1 MAALIQHHAGADDRG
16 TNEHAEHG
24 QRGKNR
30 RHYGSHTRKRA
41 ARTQPRVARDSTS
54 LSRTPYAAWRFE
66 HRTGFRSRPH
76 GLRRAWL
83 GWFLLARSGR
93 ERRDLP
99 AISCGWCRRY
109 LRETESGRGR
119 RWCSEACRM
128 KSYRAHRRVRHGA
141 ALRLVSDPAK
151 AVTTPALHPEVP
163 ARAGP
168 ISAATTRGNLPRAA
182 AIEFCGDFRNDLG
195 RSTADA
201 ARMVGVAL
209 DVMLKHVVNC
219 RGLGSMLDWT
229 TPRRVASLWTHF
241 DVKPTAGAEPALESR
256 AAARVEPTLRPD
268 RPGRP
273 HARGNGGV
281 DRRRDHRAPVRWRAA
296 RCRCCCPSGTSSS
309 RTSRHPL
316 NRTPGDN
323 PASWTA

>member
-41 ARTQPRVARDSTS
+41 ARTKPRVARDSTS

-93 ERRDLP
+93 ERQDLP

-151 AVTTPALHPEVP
+151 AITTPALHPEVP

-168 ISAATTRGNLPRAA
+168 ISAATTRGNLPRTA

-195 RSTADA
+195 RSTAHA

-209 DVMLKHVVNC
+209 DVMLKHVVIVGALV
-219 RGLGSMLDWT
+219 RRSIGRHPAAWPHFGHTSMSNQL
-229 TPRRVASLWTHF
+229 RV
-241 DVKPTAGAEPALESR
+241 PNRAGATR
-256 AAARVEPTLRPD
+256 
-268 RPGRP
+268 
-273 HARGNGGV
+273 RG
-281 DRRRDHRAPVRWRAA
+281 
-296 RCRCCCPSGTSSS
+296 PS
-309 RTSRHPL
+309 
-316 NRTPGDN
+316 
-323 PASWTA
+323 